1 VRGRRGFVL
10 VAVLFALVLLT
21 ALASGGFFEALQE
34 MRIGRNASLDLVLQS
49 AAESGIATALA
60 TWDPRATGGLG
71 PGAVLMLPG
80 ASPSGIAGGVEARRL
95 NDRLLLLRSIA
106 SDAQGAMRTV
116 ELVARL
122 KGPELMRTAVRARSV
137 DAVTLAR
144 ADGSDRNPASWS
156 CQNVS
161 GAAPGVV
168 LDPGASDSSFFRF
181 GSMDWAAL
189 SAWAKTVPAGG
200 DSLQVVYQAGDTT
213 LAAGHWIGTLVVDG
227 DLVLRSGVE
236 VTGLL
241 IVRGTLRIDAGGAT
255 VLGSVVA
262 SQVIVSQSVIPQEVA
277 LDYSSCSSARAALSR
292 ALPTPLRGVPAWGV
306 Y

>member
-1 VRGRRGFVL
+1 MKGRRGFVL
-10 VAVLFALVLLT
+10 VAVLFALVVLT

-49 AAESGIATALA
+49 AAESGIAAALA
-60 TWDPRATGGLG
+60 TWDPRATGALGL
-71 PGAVLMLPG
+71 GAVLMLPG
-80 ASPSGIAGGVEARRL
+80 SAPAGITGGLEARRL

-106 SDAQGAMRTV
+106 SDEHGTMRTV
-116 ELVARL
+116 ELIARL
-122 KGPELMRTAVRARSV
+122 KGPELTPSAVRARSV

-156 CQNVS
+156 CLSVS

-168 LDPGASDSSFFRF
+168 LDPGASDASFFRF

-189 SAWAKTVPAGG
+189 VAWAKAVPAGG

-213 LAAGHWIGTLVVDG
+213 LAGGHWIGTLVVDG
-227 DLVLRSGVE
+227 DLVLRSGVD
-236 VTGLL
+236 VSGLL
-241 IVRGTLRIDAGGAT
+241 IVRGALRIDAGGAT

-262 SQVIVSQSVIPQEVA
+262 SEVIVNQSVAPQQVA
-277 LDYSSCSSARAALSR
+277 LGYSSCSAARAALSR
-292 ALPTPLRGVPAWGV
+292 AMPAPLSGVPVWGV